1 MIRNTLLYVLLAII
15 LFLFLAWLFS
25 DIFIYLAISV
35 VLSAILRPLT
45 HYISRTQFF
54 RVRVPRFFAVLLSFL
69 IFLLLISSFVI
80 LFIPLIS
87 EQIEVLSGL
96 DYEELYNRGTGPLKN
111 LELFMIEN
119 DLTSEPEGFIVNN
132 LKETII
138 LFISDISVSNLLNDI
153 IAFTGQ
159 FFIGILAVGF
169 ITFFFLYETGSIRN
183 RLIELIPNRY
193 FEVTIA
199 AYNKIE
205 RLLSNYLIG
214 LLFQMFSVFSIAALG
229 LSIVGVKYALTIALF
244 AAVANLIP
252 YLGPLLGASFGILVG
267 ISTGVD
273 LVSTRDY
280 LFLVIKIV
288 SVFSIVQLVD
298 NILLQPL
305 IFSKSVK
312 AHPLEIFIIIF
323 AGASLAG
330 IIGMIVAIPV
340 YTVLRVSFS
349 ELYEGYRSYAVF
361 KVQKTKV

>member
-1 MIRNTLLYVLLAII
+1 MISRTLLYVII
-15 LFLFLAWLFS
+15 AVVLFLFTAWVFS
-25 DIFIYLAISV
+25 DIFIYIVVSV

-45 HYISRTQFF
+45 HYISKTQFF
-54 RVRVPRFFAVLLSFL
+54 RIRIPRLVAVLLSFL
-69 IFLLLISSFVI
+69 IFLLFISSFVI

-87 EQIEVLSGL
+87 EQVEVLSSL
-96 DYEELYNRGTGPLKN
+96 DYEELYNRGTGPLKTFESFLIQN
-111 LELFMIEN
+111 SLVTGE
-119 DLTSEPEGFIVNN
+119 EGFLVNT
-132 LKETII
+132 LKENII
-138 LFISDISVSNLLNDI
+138 DFISGISVGNLLNDI

-159 FFIGILAVGF
+159 FFIGILAVSF

-183 RLIELIPNRY
+183 RLIDLIPNRY
-193 FEVTIA
+193 FEVTIS

-267 ISTGVD
+267 LSTGLD
-273 LVSTRDY
+273 LDSARDY
-280 LFLVIKIV
+280 FFLVIKIV
-288 SVFSIVQLVD
+288 SAFAVVQLVD
-298 NILLQPL
+298 NIVLQPL

-330 IIGMIVAIPV
+330 IVGMIVAIPV

-349 ELYEGYRSYAVF
+349 ELYEGYRSYTIF
-361 KVQKTKV
+361 NVQKNNA